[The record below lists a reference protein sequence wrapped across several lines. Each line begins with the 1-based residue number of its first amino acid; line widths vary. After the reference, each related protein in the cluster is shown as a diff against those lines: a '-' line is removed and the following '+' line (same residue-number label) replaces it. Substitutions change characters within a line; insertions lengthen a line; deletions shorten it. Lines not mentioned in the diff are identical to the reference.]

1 MIYGYARVS
10 THAQDLASQREQL
23 KAAGTVKVFEEK
35 ASGSTRGRTVLAHAI
50 LTMPG
55 VRKPKSRIAERQLSL
70 RTKLWPLLSHGQ
82 LWTRQ
87 SHDGFST
94 ETRTMPLIMS
104 IMDDLQKGKHVSSTY
119 FVPWVRALDESFVTL
134 TKQREMAFA
143 SGFTKQRGERTRRER
158 MTILAHYGFIDI
170 QEGPSGPMSY
180 ALIYNPI
187 WSFVICVTLKPRRY
201 EPTNT
206 TRSGH
211 ARTKSEQ
218 RISIC
223 LIRSPSQQQ
232 ARCRRNGG
240 RKRVS

>member
-180 ALIYNPI
+180 ALIYNPYL
-187 WSFVICVTLKPRRY
+187 VIRHLRDTKAAPIRTDEYNALR
-201 EPTNT
+201 
-206 TRSGH
+206 
-211 ARTKSEQ
+211 ARANEVGATDFDLPNPF
-218 RISIC
+218 SITAAGEV
-223 LIRSPSQQQ
+223 Q
-232 ARCRRNGG
+232 A
-240 RKRVS
+240 